1 MVSEPVQE
9 SRVTKSGSHSGS
21 NTSML
26 ATTMLAALFSAKE
39 QEVEEA
45 HVTPAVPAETSW
57 MPSGFSFTSLTLM
70 VMEVV

>member
-1 MVSEPVQE
+1 
-9 SRVTKSGSHSGS
+9 
-21 NTSML
+21 ML